1 MDAKLARERLGTE
14 PVKKLMFRMA
24 APSIVAMLMQSLY
37 NFVDSLFVARI
48 SMTGLTAITL
58 AFPVQMFCGAISTG
72 IGVGINSSISRS
84 LGEGDPDK
92 PSRAA
97 ANGLMLGLVSVA
109 IMVLFGLTCTGWFL
123 RLFTDNEA
131 VIGEGMTYIRTYCLL
146 SFGGI
151 YTQLSF
157 SILQG
162 SGNMVIPLVCQIVG
176 AASVFALDPL
186 FILVFKLGI
195 FGAALASGSAQII
208 SMLVGMYGVFI
219 RNRKNLPVRL
229 NGFKPDGKIIK
240 DILVV
245 GIPSALTQATTSV
258 VSGIIN
264 GIVARYGVAAI
275 SVYGGYNKISSLG
288 TLPVFGVTRGM
299 NPILGYSYGAKNRE
313 RFIKTRRLGLIS
325 AFVISSVVGL
335 LFLLIPGTLLN
346 LIKADESMREMGM
359 TSFRIMSLSL
369 FVSGV
374 AIVLAQVFP
383 PAKRSYF
390 TMIYTILRQ
399 VALLVP
405 LCLLFSKLWGS
416 TGVWIGYVVTDYSAF
431 LIVLGMNIW
440 FNRKVLDKWETTK
453 EEAAI

>member
-1 MDAKLARERLGTE
+1 MEAILARERLGTE
-14 PVKKLMFRMA
+14 PVGKLMFRMA

-37 NFVDSLFVARI
+37 NFVDSMFVARI
-48 SMTGLTAITL
+48 SMTGLSAITL
-58 AFPVQMFCGAISTG
+58 AYPVQMFCGAISTG
-72 IGVGINSSISRS
+72 IGVGINSCISRS

-97 ANGLMLGLVSVA
+97 ANGLLLGLFSVA
-109 IMVLFGLTCTGWFL
+109 VMVLFGLTSTGWFL

-131 VIGEGMTYIRTYCLL
+131 VISEGSIYIRTYCLL

-151 YTQLSF
+151 YTQLAF

-208 SMLVGMYGVFI
+208 AMCVGLYGVFV

-229 NGFKPDGKIIK
+229 SGFKPDGKIIK

-258 VSGIIN
+258 VSGIMN
-264 GIVARYGVAAI
+264 RMVSRYGVAAI

-288 TLPVFGVTRGM
+288 ILPVFGVTRGM
-299 NPILGYSYGAKNRE
+299 NPILGYSYGAKDRE
-313 RFIKTRRLGLIS
+313 RFRKTRRIGLLS
-325 AFVISSVVGL
+325 ALVISSVVGL
-335 LFLLIPGTLLN
+335 LFLLMPGTLLDM
-346 LIKADESMREMGM
+346 LKADETMRTIG
-359 TSFRIMSLSL
+359 TTAFRILSLSM
-369 FVSGV
+369 FICGVS
-374 AIVLAQVFP
+374 IVLAQVFP

-399 VALLVP
+399 VGLLVP
-405 LCLLFSKLWGS
+405 LCLLFSKLRGT
-416 TGVWIGYVVTDYSAF
+416 TGLWIGYVVTDYTAC
-431 LIVLGMNIW
+431 LIALGMNIW

-453 EEAAI
+453 EEAAT